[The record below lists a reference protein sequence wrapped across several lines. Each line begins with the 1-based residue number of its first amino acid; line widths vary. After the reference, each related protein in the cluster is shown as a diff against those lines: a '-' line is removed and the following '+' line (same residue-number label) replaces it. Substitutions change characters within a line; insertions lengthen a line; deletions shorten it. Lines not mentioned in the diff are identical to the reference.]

1 MALLPVAWK
10 AATLEEEGMASW
22 TNAERNGCWIA
33 GLDVRK
39 AEETSVEAVR
49 EEICLLGAAV
59 NACLSMLERA
69 IEAIVVHS
77 GLFV

>member
-1 MALLPVAWK
+1 M
-10 AATLEEEGMASW
+10 
-22 TNAERNGCWIA
+22 A